1 MQLILETIYNFIA
14 TAHWID
20 ITAVV
25 TGIIYVILAARNH
38 IACWPFGII
47 SSALAM
53 YSVFFFLDLYIET
66 FLQGFYVLAGF
77 WGWWTW
83 SGHKKKEAKPI
94 STLSGMTH
102 LWILLFGGISTLF
115 FGWLFK
121 QSTAAAAT
129 YVDAFT
135 TVFAL
140 ITTVMVAYRILE
152 NWLYWIVIDAVSIYL
167 YWSRGGHFY
176 AILFAVYVVVA
187 IVGYFQWRK
196 ELQKRKQLAFYEEVE
211 EMV

>member
-1 MQLILETIYNFIA
+1 MQVFFDVLYNFVA
-14 TAHWID
+14 KAHWVD
-20 ITAVV
+20 ILAVL
-25 TGIIYVILAARNH
+25 TGIIYVILVARNH
-38 IACWPFGII
+38 IACWAFGIV
-47 SSALAM
+47 SSGLTM

-83 SGHKKKEAKPI
+83 SAKQGKAAQPI
-94 STLSGMTH
+94 VSLSLRTH
-102 LWILLFGGISTLF
+102 IWIMIFGGLSTFF
-115 FGWLFK
+115 FGWLFQ
-121 QSTAAAAT
+121 QSTQAAAT

-140 ITTVMVAYRILE
+140 ITTLMVAYRILE
-152 NWLYWIVIDAVSIYL
+152 NWLYWVVIDAVSIYL

-176 AILFAVYVVVA
+176 AILFGVYVVVA
-187 IVGYFQWRK
+187 IIGYIRWQR
-196 ELQKRKQLAFYEEVE
+196 ELAATNAMNFKDELD

>member
-1 MQLILETIYNFIA
+1 MQAILNAIYNFIA
-14 TAHWID
+14 TAHWVD
-20 ITAVV
+20 ISAVI

-53 YSVFFFLDLYIET
+53 YSVFFFLDLYIEA
-66 FLQGFYVLAGF
+66 FLQGFYVLAGV

-83 SGHKKKEAKPI
+83 SANQKKEAKPI
-94 STLSGMTH
+94 SSLSLSTH
-102 LWILLFGGISTLF
+102 FWILLFGAVCTLF
-115 FGWLFK
+115 FGWLFR
-121 QSTAAAAT
+121 QSTEAAAT
-129 YVDAFT
+129 YIDAFT
-135 TVFAL
+135 TIFAL

-176 AILFAVYVVVA
+176 AILFTVYVVVA
-187 IVGYFQWRK
+187 IIGYFQWRK
-196 ELQKRKQLAFYEEVE
+196 KLRAHQRLSFAEEVE
-211 EMV
+211 EMI